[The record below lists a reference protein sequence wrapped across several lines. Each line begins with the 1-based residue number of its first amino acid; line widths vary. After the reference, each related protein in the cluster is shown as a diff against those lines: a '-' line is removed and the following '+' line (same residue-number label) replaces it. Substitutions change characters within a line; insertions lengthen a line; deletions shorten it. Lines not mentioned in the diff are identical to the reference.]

1 MYTFINRTSQKTKKC
16 FFHSSLLFLPLPLSL
31 CNFWV
36 LRGRLKMELSVNIHL
51 RFLLVIISILSPLME
66 VKAIKSNA
74 SATAGCDLFQGNW
87 VIDQTYPLYNESTCP
102 FLEKEFNCV
111 NNGRPDRIYLK
122 YRWQPHDCRLSR
134 FDGRNFLEKLRG
146 KRIMFVGDSLSRNQ
160 WLSLLCMIHSSVPTA
175 NYAVNISLIQD
186 MTTYTFTDYK
196 VKVIYHHNLYL
207 VDIVKRRFGRV
218 LNLGTVTAGKLW
230 LDVDYLVFNT
240 WHWWN
245 RRGASQPF
253 DYIQDG
259 SRIYKDMD
267 RVVAFGKAITT
278 WGQWIDR
285 NVIQNKTKVFF
296 QGISPSHYNGT
307 DWGEPKAKSCS
318 GEKVPLTSSSYPGA
332 TPPALAV
339 LKKSLK
345 TIKKPV
351 TLLDITN
358 LSLLRKDGHPSAY
371 GLGAVD
377 CSHWCLAGVPDTW
390 TLLLYN
396 LMF

>member
-1 MYTFINRTSQKTKKC
+1 
-16 FFHSSLLFLPLPLSL
+16 
-31 CNFWV
+31 
-36 LRGRLKMELSVNIHL
+36 MELRLHNSLKLIL
-51 RFLLVIISILSPLME
+51 AIITILSPLME
-66 VKAIKSNA
+66 VYAAAI
-74 SATAGCDLFQGNW
+74 GCDLFQGNW
-87 VIDQTYPLYNESTCP
+87 ILDRSYPLYNESTCP

-111 NNGRPDRIYLK
+111 NNGRPDRLYLK
-122 YRWQPHDCRLSR
+122 YRWKPHGCRLSR
-134 FDGRNFLEKLRG
+134 FDGRYFLEKLRG
-146 KRIMFVGDSLSRNQ
+146 KTIMFVGDSLNRNQ
-160 WLSLLCMIHSSVPTA
+160 WLSMLCMIHSSMPNV
-175 NYAVNISLIQD
+175 NHAVNISLTQD

-196 VKVIYHHNLYL
+196 LRVTYHHNLYL
-207 VDIVKRRFGRV
+207 LDIVKKRLGRV
-218 LNLGTVTAGKLW
+218 LNLGTLTAGKLW

-267 RVVAFGKAITT
+267 RVVAFGKAIIT
-278 WGQWIDR
+278 WGRWVDA
-285 NVIQNKTKVFF
+285 NVVQNKTKVFF

-307 DWGEPKAKSCS
+307 DWGEPKAKTCS
-318 GEKVPLTSSSYPGA
+318 GQKIPLLTSKYPGA
-332 TPPALAV
+332 SLPALAV
-339 LKKSLK
+339 LKNSLK

-371 GLGAVD
+371 GLAALD
-377 CSHWCLAGVPDTW
+377 CSHWWLAGVPDTW
-390 TLLLYN
+390 NILLYN

>member
-1 MYTFINRTSQKTKKC
+1 
-16 FFHSSLLFLPLPLSL
+16 
-31 CNFWV
+31 
-36 LRGRLKMELSVNIHL
+36 MELRVNSDL
-51 RFLLVIISILSPLME
+51 RLLVVIISILSPLMALG
-66 VKAIKSNA
+66 AIKSNEA
-74 SATAGCDLFQGNW
+74 MMGCDLFEGNW
-87 VIDQTYPLYNESTCP
+87 VLDQTYPLYNESTCP

-111 NNGRPDRIYLK
+111 NNGRPDRLYLK

-134 FDGRNFLEKLRG
+134 FDGRNFLQKLRG
-146 KRIMFVGDSLSRNQ
+146 KTIMFVGDSLSRNQ

-207 VDIVKRRFGRV
+207 VDIVKQKIGRV
-218 LNLGTVTAGKLW
+218 LKLDTLTAGKLW
-230 LDVDYLVFNT
+230 LNVDYLVFNT

-259 SRIYKDMD
+259 SHIYKDMD
-267 RVVAFGKAITT
+267 RVVAFGKAITA
-278 WGQWIDR
+278 WGQWVDK

-318 GEKVPLTSSSYPGA
+318 GEKVPLLSSTYPGA
-332 TPPALAV
+332 SPPALKV
-339 LKKSLK
+339 LKNSLK

-358 LSLLRKDGHPSAY
+358 LSLLRKDGHPAAY
-371 GLGAVD
+371 GLGVVD